1 MPTRSPS
8 PSSLRASRRSASR
21 PNPAERGRF
30 CTRLEIDLGAIVA
43 NWRLLGQHHPSGPV
57 AGVVK
62 ADAYGLGAGD
72 VAPALQA
79 AGCRHFFVA
88 LPGEALAIRD
98 RIPGAMLAVLGGVL
112 SGTEPDYAAR
122 DLTPV
127 LNTLGEVDAW
137 AATARRI
144 GRPLPALL
152 HIDTGMSRLGLD
164 KHELQIL
171 QADHSRLA
179 GIDLRYVMTH
189 LVASE
194 DPDDPANQDQRAR
207 FAAACA
213 GLPPA
218 PRSFANSSGI
228 FLGARW
234 GSDLARPGAALYG
247 INPTPG
253 RPNPMRLPVRLTAQ
267 ILAVRDVA
275 PGESVGYN
283 ATWRATR
290 SSRIATV
297 GIGYADGWHRSL
309 SGRGRALFDGTPVPL
324 VGRVS
329 MDLTTLD
336 VTDHPTAQPGSWLEL
351 LGPAQTPDDVAAAAG
366 TNGYEVLTSLGRRF
380 QRIYHSA

>member
-1 MPTRSPS
+1 MPAAVI
-8 PSSLRASRRSASR
+8 LDV
-21 PNPAERGRF
+21 
-30 CTRLEIDLGAIVA
+30 DLGAIVA

-72 VAPALQA
+72 VAPALHA

-98 RIPGAMLAVLGGVL
+98 RIPGAMLAVLGGL
-112 SGTEPDYAAR
+112 LPGSEPDYVAR

-127 LNTLGEVDAW
+127 LNTLGELDAW

-144 GRPLPALL
+144 GRTLPALL
-152 HIDTGMSRLGLD
+152 HIDTGMARLGLD
-164 KHELQIL
+164 EHELQIL

-179 GIDLRYVMTH
+179 GIDMRYVMTH

-194 DPDDPANQDQRAR
+194 EPDDPLNQRQRDR

-228 FLGARW
+228 FLGAGW

-253 RPNPMRLPVRLTAQ
+253 RPNPMRLPVRLTAR

-290 SSRIATV
+290 PSRIATV
-297 GIGYADGWHRSL
+297 GIGYADGWHRRL

-329 MDLTTLD
+329 MDLTTFD
-336 VTDHPTAQPGSWLEL
+336 VTDCPSAQPGSWLEL
-351 LGPAQTPDDVAAAAG
+351 LGPAQTPDAVAAAAG

-380 QRIYHSA
+380 QRIYHPA

>member
-1 MPTRSPS
+1 MRPAAPS
-8 PSSLRASRRSASR
+8 PSSLRASTS
-21 PNPAERGRF
+21 PAQRDRF
-30 CTRLEIDLGAIVA
+30 FTLLDIDLGAIVA
-43 NWRLLGQHHPSGPV
+43 NWRLLRQHHPSGPV

-62 ADAYGLGAGD
+62 ADAYGLGAQE
-72 VAPALQA
+72 VAPALHA

-88 LPGEALAIRD
+88 LPDEALAIRH
-98 RIPGAMLAVLGGVL
+98 RLPGAMLAVLGGL
-112 SGTEPDYAAR
+112 LPGSEPDYVAH
-122 DLTPV
+122 DITPV
-127 LNTLGEVDAW
+127 LNSLAEVDTW
-137 AATARRI
+137 AATARHV
-144 GRPLPALL
+144 GHPLPALL
-152 HIDTGMSRLGLD
+152 HIDTGMARLGLD
-164 KHELQIL
+164 PRELATL
-171 QADHSRLA
+171 QADRGMLS

-194 DPDDPANQDQRAR
+194 DPSDPTNEHQRQR

-228 FLGARW
+228 FLGTGW

-253 RPNPMRLPVRLTAQ
+253 RPNPMRLPVRLTAR
-267 ILAVRDVA
+267 ILAVRDLN

-290 SSRIATV
+290 PSRIATIGV
-297 GIGYADGWHRSL
+297 GYADGWHRSL

-329 MDLTTLD
+329 MDLTTFD
-336 VTDHPTAQPGSWLEL
+336 VTDHPAAQPGSWLEL
-351 LGPAQTPDDVAAAAG
+351 LGPTQTPDDVAQGAG

-380 QRIYHSA
+380 QRIYHPA

>member
-1 MPTRSPS
+1 MPATAAV
-8 PSSLRASRRSASR
+8 LD
-21 PNPAERGRF
+21 
-30 CTRLEIDLGAIVA
+30 IDLGAIVA
-43 NWRLLGQHHPSGPV
+43 NWRLLGRHHPSGPV

-62 ADAYGLGAGD
+62 ADAYGLGATQ
-72 VAPALQA
+72 VAPALHA

-88 LPGEALAIRD
+88 LPDEALAIRD
-98 RIPGAMLAVLGGVL
+98 HLPGAMLAVLGGL
-112 SGTEPDYAAR
+112 LPGSQPDYVAR

-127 LNTLGEVDAW
+127 LNTLAELDAW
-137 AATARRI
+137 AATARRL

-164 KHELQIL
+164 PHELQTL
-171 QADHSRLA
+171 QADHGRLA

-194 DPDDPANQDQRAR
+194 DPDDPTNERQRAR

-228 FLGARW
+228 FLGAGW

-247 INPTPG
+247 INPTAG
-253 RPNPMRLPVRLTAQ
+253 RPNPMRLPVRLTAR
-267 ILAVRDVA
+267 IMAVRDLN
-275 PGESVGYN
+275 PGDAVGYN

-290 SSRIATV
+290 PSRIATIGV
-297 GIGYADGWHRSL
+297 GYADGWHRSL

-329 MDLTTLD
+329 MDLTTFD
-336 VTDHPTAQPGSWLEL
+336 VTDHPAAQPGGWLEL
-351 LGPAQTPDDVAAAAG
+351 LGPAQTPDDVALAAG

-380 QRIYHSA
+380 QRVYHPA